1 MYDVNSY
8 TPVAKLTEEDSYS
21 IVQDYMGTP
30 IQAFDSKGEVV
41 WDCILD
47 IYGDVLELRG
57 KRDFIPFRFQGQYE
71 DQETGLYYNRFR
83 YYSPETGN
91 YISQDPIG
99 LAGGLNVYA
108 YVHDSNSWI
117 DFSGLSGLPKVFWS
131 GGKRAQD
138 AARDYAEKIGGEI
151 LEMTPQGKALEKWT
165 TGLDWETQSKPLWE
179 KTSQHFAGSVPK
191 SQKHAIAFIDSE
203 KYRGAESV
211 WEKIEKPILEKKG
224 ITTEVIDVNK
234 NVKIKNVCH

>member
-1 MYDVNSY
+1 MPSVLRDFVLALIAKQQDGKRY
-8 TPVAKLTEEDSYS
+8 T
-21 IVQDYMGTP
+21 IVQDYLGTP
-30 IQAFDSKGEVV
+30 IQALDSKGEVV

-57 KRDFIPFRFQGQYE
+57 KRDFIPFRFQGQCE

-179 KTSQHFAGSVPK
+179 KLLSISQDLFQKVKNMLLHSSIRRSIVEQKVFGKK
-191 SQKHAIAFIDSE
+191 SKNLFLKRKVLLQK
-203 KYRGAESV
+203 
-211 WEKIEKPILEKKG
+211 
-224 ITTEVIDVNK
+224 
-234 NVKIKNVCH
+234 